1 MVENDAVSKDF
12 RKQVLGY
19 GLTTAEIV
27 YRRPD
32 RHWLLQTYVW
42 QDYDIFPNFP
52 ALKDFLA
59 FWETK
64 LEGPLFAVTVA
75 HSRLIKPAELRAV
88 DGVFRLHWRECAE
101 LWAELYRLCAIA
113 VGKFT
118 LFTRVNFSET
128 TIPHFLPAGGD
139 KVIE

>member
-42 QDYDIFPNFP
+42 QDYDMFPNSP
-52 ALKDFLA
+52 ALQDFLA
-59 FWETK
+59 VPVLRGQGNW
-64 LEGPLFAVTVA
+64 
-75 HSRLIKPAELRAV
+75 RLNGRLSASQSLVQIGNYVL
-88 DGVFRLHWRECAE
+88 GVLNTDR
-101 LWAELYRLCAIA
+101 
-113 VGKFT
+113 
-118 LFTRVNFSET
+118 
-128 TIPHFLPAGGD
+128 
-139 KVIE
+139 